1 VPTTAAHGIS
11 KSHGRNDRGKL
22 HPWPIDS
29 SAPLRAP
36 WTSSSPANFSSVEK
50 SLADIDR
57 RLQLL
62 RATFPSSA
70 PTVPTLDR
78 LRHDLAAARFHLR
91 PPDKHA
97 PTLLAILGGTGTGKS
112 TLANRLL
119 GADVS
124 ATSFRRTYTAGAI
137 AVAHAADAI
146 PAGWLGVDVTP
157 LSAQQLPARGTP
169 ESLAVVPFVH
179 ELTRRVTIVDTPDLD
194 GDQPAHHAQA
204 DRAFRWANAVLF
216 LVTPEKY
223 QMTELVPYYRLA
235 SRYGLPALFVM
246 NKAEERAVVEDFAS
260 QRGSR
265 VEGQGASKD
274 GPDAPHVFAIPRDD
288 ARYEPPAEMN
298 LDALRGAIASL
309 RPAEAE
315 QRTRGISNRVGDLTG
330 RLRDQLIAPLRAERR
345 EAERVVAS
353 LRAMES
359 PAASVDVNPL
369 TRALQRRL
377 QQRSVLYLMGPG
389 RVLDRVRQVPGLLAR
404 LPRTTWDLLRHGQ
417 TTGGNDAPEFPKDN
431 WDRGVP
437 DFRAA
442 LQDQFAVVQSRI
454 DDLLRSAA
462 PSQRWLAQDAAGYTA
477 ARIDPAAAGAIA
489 DEELAA
495 LRQWL
500 QKRWNAPPRDTAVIG
515 RLLKVLPGGEK
526 LTQWSEAAPYL
537 LAIVVAT
544 HHAFFG
550 PVDLMVLGGWS
561 LATWATERMSNEVA
575 SRTRATNK
583 RIAERF
589 GELAHEQIKRVEGW
603 LNRQAPPVAALDELE
618 RSADQ
623 VQEEIGRET

>member
-1 VPTTAAHGIS
+1 M
-11 KSHGRNDRGKL
+11 
-22 HPWPIDS
+22 
-29 SAPLRAP
+29 
-36 WTSSSPANFSSVEK
+36 NFSSVDK
-50 SLADIDR
+50 ALADIDR
-57 RLQLL
+57 RLQSL
-62 RATFPSSA
+62 RATFPTTA
-70 PTVPTLDR
+70 PALSTLDR

-91 PPDKHA
+91 TTDEHT
-97 PTLLAILGGTGTGKS
+97 PTLLVILGGTGTGKS
-112 TLANRLL
+112 TLVNRLL

-137 AVAHAADAI
+137 AVVHAADAI
-146 PAGWLGVDVTP
+146 PAGWLGVDATP
-157 LSAQQLPARGTP
+157 LSSQQLPARGTP
-169 ESLAVVPFVH
+169 ESLAVVTFDD

-204 DRAFRWANAVLF
+204 DRAFRWASAVAF

-235 SRYGLPALFVM
+235 ARYGLPSLLVM
-246 NKAEERAVVEDFAS
+246 NKAEEQAVVDDFAA
-260 QRGSR
+260 QRSVR
-265 VEGQGASKD
+265 EQER
-274 GPDAPHVFAIPRDD
+274 PRVFAIPRDD
-288 ARYEPPAEMN
+288 ARYEPPAEMG
-298 LDALRGAIASL
+298 LAALRDAVAAL
-309 RPAEAE
+309 RPADEDA
-315 QRTRGISNRVGDLTG
+315 RSRGLPNRVGDLMG

-345 EAERVVAS
+345 EAERVIGS

-359 PAASVDVNPL
+359 PTASVDVNPL

-377 QQRSVLYLMGPG
+377 QQRSVLYLLGPG

-417 TTGGNDAPEFPKDN
+417 TSGGNDQPEFPKDR

-442 LQDQFAVVQSRI
+442 LVDQFAVVQSRI
-454 DDLLRSAA
+454 DDLLRSGA
-462 PSQRWLAQDAAGYTA
+462 PSQRWLAQDAAGYSA
-477 ARIDPAAAGAIA
+477 AKIDPAAAGVIA
-489 DEELAA
+489 HEELAA

-500 QKRWNAPPRDTAVIG
+500 EKRWNGTPRDTAVIG
-515 RLLKVLPGGEK
+515 RILKVLPGGEK

-589 GELAHEQIKRVEGW
+589 GGLAHEQIKHVEGW
-603 LNRQAPPVAALDELE
+603 LTGRAPPVKALDELE
-618 RSADQ
+618 ELANE
-623 VQEEIGRET
+623 VQEAVTCER